1 MDNDLNYEKY
11 KDIIFENL
19 IKKLDNKIKIKKRF
33 EYLTS
38 DDFDFKNNV
47 YSITELK
54 LIIEH
59 CIISLKN
66 ITRLQKLTSDF
77 CKDYILNERYYFLD
91 YDKDI
96 DINFILKY
104 QSHLCFDDFYF
115 NED

>member
-1 MDNDLNYEKY
+1 MHNDLNYEKY

-19 IKKLDNKIKIKKRF
+19 IKKLDSNIKIKKRF

-38 DDFDFKNNV
+38 DDFDFENNI

-59 CIISLKN
+59 CIISLKH
-66 ITRLQKLTSDF
+66 ITKLQKLTPDF
-77 CKDYILNERYYFLD
+77 CKEYILNERFYFLD

-96 DINFILKY
+96 DIDFILKY
-104 QSHLCFDDFYF
+104 QSHLSLEDF
-115 NED
+115 N